1 MLTCSECSFK
11 GSGSGDLV
19 TQAVD
24 DIEVHSSDGN

>member
-1 MLTCSECSFK
+1 MMLTCSECTFK

-24 DIEVHSSDGN
+24 DVEVQVFI